1 MRVECMGRWWCVS
14 KLWLFNR
21 RRVMK
26 YIETVLGGIV
36 MVCVMIFGVVAAAM
50 VYPILLF
57 LDWIMGNKIQ

>member
-1 MRVECMGRWWCVS
+1 
-14 KLWLFNR
+14 
-21 RRVMK
+21 MK

-36 MVCVMIFGVVAAAM
+36 MVCVMIFGVVAAAI